1 MPRNPKKKKKKARD
15 RAENEDSAGAEDA
28 RQEIADKIQEQ
39 KVAKAKSKLSFTR
52 RKNQV
57 LDLLEDA
64 IAANHREIRD
74 SQKLLDEAQKRVIE
88 DLSSLAELYLKASDR
103 SALEKTSR
111 EIKDIEEEF
120 AKAQECFR
128 EYLHAIKL
136 ELSSQASEFFRETIG
151 LTFKGKEIAPTR
163 FRPRKKFRQKEESIN
178 RARTQ
183 LDEEYARRQKGMET
197 NSRS

>member
-1 MPRNPKKKKKKARD
+1 M
-15 RAENEDSAGAEDA
+15 
-28 RQEIADKIQEQ
+28 
-39 KVAKAKSKLSFTR
+39 
-52 RKNQV
+52 
-57 LDLLEDA
+57 
-64 IAANHREIRD
+64 
-74 SQKLLDEAQKRVIE
+74 DEAQKRVIE

-163 FRPRKKFRQKEESIN
+163 FRHRKKFREKEESIN

-183 LDEEYARRQKGMET
+183 LDEEYARRQKGVEL